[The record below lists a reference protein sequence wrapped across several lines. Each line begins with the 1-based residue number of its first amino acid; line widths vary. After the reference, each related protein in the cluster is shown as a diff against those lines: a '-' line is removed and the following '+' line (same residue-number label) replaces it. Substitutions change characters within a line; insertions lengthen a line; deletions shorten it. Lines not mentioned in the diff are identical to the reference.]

1 MAGKKR
7 EVEVA
12 EKQGER
18 ATNMAVVR
26 MGVGGVQGQ
35 EKGGRERERER
46 HTPKRDANTVTDTK
60 PLVSSQQ

>member
-1 MAGKKR
+1 MAGKDR
-7 EVEVA
+7 EVEVE

-26 MGVGGVQGQ
+26 MGGGGGGWWGAK
-35 EKGGRERERER
+35 KGERERER
-46 HTPKRDANTVTDTK
+46 DTPKRDANTVTDTK